1 MASDQIDLLQPNSR
15 DITVGLFG
23 TIILCTVKIGGK
35 EAGAMMEKPCL
46 RSPPVKVLAA
56 QLKRCR
62 QLPGGSWL
70 LDREEYGRPALVVS
84 LVWMQGKVLTVEQDG
99 STVRLL
105 DESGSFVVSGV
116 EGVPK
121 GKPCLSPGNYVMV
134 MGLVQGCIPEPVL
147 QAVKMTD
154 LSGNP
159 LHRSMWELEVED
171 LQRSLLS

>member
-1 MASDQIDLLQPNSR
+1 
-15 DITVGLFG
+15 
-23 TIILCTVKIGGK
+23 
-35 EAGAMMEKPCL
+35 MMEKSCL

-62 QLPGGSWL
+62 QVPGGSWL
-70 LDREEYGRPALVVS
+70 LDREEYGRPALAVS
-84 LVWMQGKVLTVEQDG
+84 LVWMQGKVLAVEQDG

-116 EGVPK
+116 ERVPK
-121 GKPCLSPGNYVMV
+121 GKPCLSPGKYVMV

-159 LHRSMWELEVED
+159 LHRTMWELEVED

>member
-1 MASDQIDLLQPNSR
+1 MTEKSCLQ
-15 DITVGLFG
+15 
-23 TIILCTVKIGGK
+23 
-35 EAGAMMEKPCL
+35 
-46 RSPPVKVLAA
+46 SPPVKVLAA

-62 QLPGGSWL
+62 QVPGGSWL
-70 LDREEYGRPALVVS
+70 LDREAYGRPALAVS

-116 EGVPK
+116 ERVPK

-154 LSGNP
+154 LSSNP
-159 LHRSMWELEVED
+159 LHRTMWELEVED